1 MRHGMGSPYIDLLT
15 GVSRRMHRLR
25 LEKAREAGP
34 QRETNHRP
42 KMLRRKWP
50 GSKGNSLRRRRKEM
64 RNEPL

>member
-1 MRHGMGSPYIDLLT
+1 
-15 GVSRRMHRLR
+15 MHRLR

-42 KMLRRKWP
+42 KTLKKKWL
-50 GSKGNSLRRRRKEM
+50 GSKDNSLRRRRKEM